1 MILDVT
7 MAATS
12 VDGLGLAEMSE
23 QSIFRISC
31 RATSRS
37 AAAFVLAL
45 MMPACGGAVA
55 SGVVVGKVGEDLS
68 NHAHGAPQGA
78 TVCALQESLSAP
90 TGGAEKPMSDTCSK
104 AAKSDQLWHR
114 SMQVLGAYGETIET
128 LASDEGTDTTGQLEA
143 ARTGVRGNDWIDVD
157 AGPEVAARTAVSQLV
172 TQMSTNSAKGDLGE
186 AVKAAAPHVKTLC
199 SGLTAYLETQ
209 AKSLADIVK
218 EAEKRRAARTERR
231 CGALDSR
238 PVCVG
243 DSMVDRMVY
252 GSTFGQLASLESTH
266 LEAHDA
272 VAAFCAAHL
281 KLEQAA
287 AAGTLSKDQT
297 HADVVDAVKSVR
309 RSQPQ
314 VGTSAKAADA
324 PAKK

>member
-1 MILDVT
+1 
-7 MAATS
+7 
-12 VDGLGLAEMSE
+12 MSE

-37 AAAFVLAL
+37 AAAVFVLAL
-45 MMPACGGAVA
+45 MTPACGGAVT

-68 NHAHGAPQGA
+68 AQAKGAPQGA

-90 TGGAEKPMSDTCSK
+90 TGGAEKPTTEACGK
-104 AAKSDQLWHR
+104 AAKNDQLWHR
-114 SMQVLGAYGETIET
+114 SMLVLGAYGETLET
-128 LASDEGTDTTGQLEA
+128 LASGQGTDTTGQLEA
-143 ARTGVRGNDWIDVD
+143 AGTGVRGNDWVDVEG
-157 AGPEVAARTAVSQLV
+157 APEQAARTAATQLV
-172 TQMSTNSAKGDLGE
+172 TQMSTNSSKGDLGE
-186 AVKAAAPHVKTLC
+186 TVKAAAPHVKTLC
-199 SGLTAYLETQ
+199 DGLTAYLEAQ
-209 AKSLADIVK
+209 AKSLADIEK

-252 GSTFGQLASLESTH
+252 GSAFGQIAALESSH

-272 VAAFCAAHL
+272 VAAFCAAHI
-281 KLEQAA
+281 KLEAA
-287 AAGTLSKDQT
+287 ASAGTLSKDQT
-297 HADVVDAVKSVR
+297 YLDVVEAVRSNH

-314 VGTSAKAADA
+314 IGASAKAAEA
-324 PAKK
+324 PKK

>member
-1 MILDVT
+1 MR
-7 MAATS
+7 
-12 VDGLGLAEMSE
+12 E

-37 AAAFVLAL
+37 AAVVFVLAL
-45 MMPACGGAVA
+45 MTPACGGAVT

-68 NHAHGAPQGA
+68 AHARGAPQGA
-78 TVCALQESLSAP
+78 TVCAMQESLSAP
-90 TGGAEKPMSDTCSK
+90 TGGTEKPTSDTCGK

-114 SMQVLGAYGETIET
+114 SMIVLGAYGETLET
-128 LASDEGTDTTGQLEA
+128 LASGEGTDTTGQLEA
-143 ARTGVRGNDWIDVD
+143 ASTGVRGNDWIDVD
-157 AGPEVAARTAVSQLV
+157 SGPEQSARTAVSQLV
-172 TQMSTNSAKGDLGE
+172 TQMSTGSAKGDLAE

-199 SGLTAYLETQ
+199 SGLTAYLESQ
-209 AKSLADIVK
+209 AKSLADIEK

-252 GSTFGQLASLESTH
+252 GSAFGQIAALESSH

-272 VAAFCAAHL
+272 VAAFCAAHV

-287 AAGTLSKDQT
+287 SAGTLSKDQT
-297 HADVVDAVKSVR
+297 YTDVVDAVKSVH

-314 VGTSAKAADA
+314 VGASAKAAEA
-324 PAKK
+324 PKK